1 MTKKIIAIL
10 ITLAAVF
17 SFASCQSSPEP
28 ETNYSAGEIMEKVK
42 ASMTDIPE
50 FKEAD
55 MSTDE
60 WKDIIFYV
68 TDISADKVKDI
79 DYLYVTNNTADE
91 LCVMILKDEESAREV
106 EEDMQRRI
114 EVQKNYFES
123 YNTTELSKLDGATAV
138 RSGKVCIMLIGNQA
152 QNGKYEFDKMM
163 SGN

>member
-1 MTKKIIAIL
+1 MVTIASVFAF
-10 ITLAAVF
+10 AA
-17 SFASCQSSPEP
+17 CQTSPET
-28 ETNYSAGEIMEKVK
+28 ETNYTAKEIMDKVK
-42 ASMTDIPE
+42 ASMTDLPD

-55 MSTDE
+55 ISNDE

-68 TDISADKVKDI
+68 TDISIDKVKDI

-91 LCVMILKDEESAREV
+91 LCVMILADEEAAKEV
-106 EEDMQRRI
+106 KEDMDHRI

-163 SGN
+163 SGK